1 MKPFSF
7 ESNIFLNAQYVVFN
21 EEFTSMETFSDF
33 LLANHQGWVK
43 EAQEGNVEALL
54 RLSISCSVLDDNN
67 SQASYFGESALNTA
81 RDSGLL
87 LGRFWFTLGF
97 VYQANE
103 DIDSA
108 KNSFL
113 NAIQS
118 GFGNAFTNLGD
129 IVLVYDQNLRD
140 AVYFWK
146 TGRDEHNL
154 DDCRQSLS
162 DIEIGPGTYSAS
174 IQLDDGSIEMIFYN
188 DTQDGFGNLGS

>member
-1 MKPFSF
+1 VKPFSF
-7 ESNIFLNAQYVVFN
+7 DSNIFLNAQYVVFN
-21 EEFTSMETFSDF
+21 EAFTSMETFSDF
-33 LLANHQGWVK
+33 LLANHQGWIK

-54 RLSISCSVLDDNN
+54 RLSISCSVLDDNYD
-67 SQASYFGESALNTA
+67 QAIFFGESALNAA
-81 RDSGLL
+81 RDSGLS

-97 VYQANE
+97 AYQGNE
-103 DIDSA
+103 DIDSS

-118 GFGNAFTNLGD
+118 GFSNALTNLGD

-140 AVYFWK
+140 AVYYWK
-146 TGRDEHNL
+146 IGSDEHNI

-162 DIEIGPGTYSAS
+162 NVETEPGTYSAS

-188 DTQDGFGNLGS
+188 DTPGGFFKRGS

>member
-1 MKPFSF
+1 VKPFSF

-67 SQASYFGESALNTA
+67 SQAIYFGESALNTA

-146 TGRDEHNL
+146 IGRDEHNL